1 MTTMTPARPGIDP
14 RTDPATDY
22 RPRKW
27 AAANRRVI
35 GLDGEG
41 NDIGP
46 ELDRLLD
53 SGQFMEAISTAYD
66 WKARHSYTLLAA
78 ADDWGWKDHVSHDGS
93 QRPGTDDTRPNYGL
107 PTKTCFEFI
116 LNIPRDPSDLIFGFS
131 FTYDSVMTICDLPL
145 RNLIEL
151 ARHESTEWEGYLIQ
165 FRPRKYLKIAVPRY
179 GKIRCADGKHRY
191 RRSVTVWDSFG
202 YFQMSFVEAL
212 SKSKAL
218 FTKSEL
224 AKLPMISKMKKFRSQ
239 FAGMDEKRILDY
251 CYAEVRLL
259 AKMMRDVIVSTESY
273 GVFPSSFYG
282 SSAIAGPWMQDHR
295 IPDFIG
301 NAGLPQDVID
311 ASYFGGR
318 FENRGVGLA
327 GTWAWDRL
335 SHDYVRTAW
344 SADIRSAY
352 PYQLARLP
360 CLAHATSRRVTDLE
374 PGPGEP
380 GGKWGVYLVG
390 SETSGPWAPF
400 PIRIPAD
407 VARADRAGLPSGQS
421 WLKALTN
428 KQVLFAHGGKRW
440 VWQDEVSV
448 ARKHFGADAI
458 PVYDGYVIETHCEEH
473 GCSGKPFAAVQD
485 LYDERARIK
494 KEMKRTG
501 VYNGLEKVLKLLIN
515 SIYGKTAQS
524 VGWKRKKGISQAQ
537 IREAIDAW
545 EEADRS
551 PEAEPD
557 WESFYEPPEMLCR
570 AWAAMI
576 TSGTRAMIFDI
587 IMQSGGAVC
596 STATDGLI
604 SHQPLRPILASV
616 EGPDLGQWE
625 LDTFRD
631 VVLYQNGVYTYL
643 AEEWDDK
650 VGGLVWKGH
659 MKSRGFS
666 PMDITTDMLREAW
679 DAGLWEVSPKDGA
692 RGFIP
697 LKLAMTRKDK
707 LGVLGEWAT
716 QKRPVDFMPTKRWLR
731 EDPMSEDGRAPWL
744 DTDTRVLADDV
755 MSMPYVPK
763 SSPYLRALGE
773 AMIGDGEEDGDMPLI
788 HPDDELVLF

>member
-1 MTTMTPARPGIDP
+1 MTTMTAARPGTDP
-14 RTDPATDY
+14 RTDPATDP

-27 AAANRRVI
+27 TAAGRRVI

-53 SGQFMEAISTAYD
+53 SGQFMGAMQTAYD

-78 ADDWGWKDHVSHDGS
+78 ADDGGWKEHVSHDGS
-93 QRPGTDDTRPNYGL
+93 QRPGTDETRPNYGL
-107 PTKTCFEFI
+107 PTKTCFEFCLDMI
-116 LNIPRDPSDLIFGFS
+116 RDPSDLVFGFS
-131 FTYDSVMTICDLPL
+131 FTYDSVMMICDLPL
-145 RNLIEL
+145 KNLIEL
-151 ARHESTEWEGYLIQ
+151 SRHESTEWEGYLIQ

-179 GKIRCADGKHRY
+179 GKIRCADGTHRY

-218 FTKSEL
+218 FTKTEL
-224 AKLPMISKMKKFRSQ
+224 DMLPMIAKMKKLRSQ
-239 FAGMDEKRILDY
+239 MAGMSKKRILVY

-259 AKMMRDVIVSTESY
+259 AKMMRDVIVSTETY

-295 IPDFIG
+295 VQDFIG
-301 NAGLPQDVID
+301 DAGLPHSVID

-318 FENRGVGLA
+318 FENRGVGQA

-335 SHDYVRTAW
+335 THDYVRTAY

-352 PYQLARLP
+352 PYQLVRLP

-374 PGPGEP
+374 PG
-380 GGKWGVYLVG
+380 KWGVYLVG
-390 SETSGPWAPF
+390 SDTSGPWAPF

-407 VARADRAGLPSGQS
+407 VARADRASLPDGKEA
-421 WLKALTN
+421 WLRALTN

-440 VWQDEVSV
+440 VWQDEVAV
-448 ARKHFGADAI
+448 ARKHFGAEAI
-458 PVYDGYVIETHCEEH
+458 PVYDGYVIETHCDEH
-473 GCSGKPFAAVQD
+473 GCSGRPFAAVQD

-501 VYNGLEKVLKLLIN
+501 IYNGLEKVLKLLIN

-524 VGWKRKKGISQAQ
+524 VGWQLRKGVTRDQV
-537 IREAIDAW
+537 REAIDAW
-545 EEADRS
+545 EEAGRTL
-551 PEAEPD
+551 EAEPD

-587 IMQSGGAVC
+587 MMQSGGAVC

-604 SHQPLRPILASV
+604 SDQPLAPILRNV

-631 VVLYQNGVYTYL
+631 VVLYQNGVYTYQSQ
-643 AEEWDDK
+643 EWDDAASA
-650 VGGLVWKGH
+650 LVWKGH

-666 PMDITTDMLREAW
+666 PQDITAEMLRETW
-679 DAGLWEVSPKDGA
+679 DSGLWEVTPKDGSRA
-692 RGFIP
+692 FIP

-707 LGVLGEWAT
+707 LGVLGEWAR

-731 EDPMSEDGRAPWL
+731 DNPMSEDERAPWL
-744 DTDTRVLADDV
+744 ETDTRVLAPDV

-763 SSPYLRALGE
+763 SSPYLRALE
-773 AMIGDGEEDGDMPLI
+773 DAFIGDDEEDGDMPLI
-788 HPDDELVLF
+788 HPDDEIELAS